1 MIQIIATA
9 IIVALKA
16 PLTRF
21 TCTHCTFVDPQYEDM
36 FENGNYRR
44 RRRMK
49 RPYRNAPY
57 HKPLFGDPF
66 STAHVH
72 LTGPRNI
79 FGHSPPSYAPT
90 TYTRYDTR
98 YICEYSAQLE
108 RLLILQL
115 LQRMRKSR
123 SLFSFRSIRIF

>member
-1 MIQIIATA
+1 
-9 IIVALKA
+9 
-16 PLTRF
+16 
-21 TCTHCTFVDPQYEDM
+21 M

-66 STAHVH
+66 SPTHVH
-72 LTGPRNI
+72 LGPRNL
-79 FGHSPPSYAPT
+79 FGHSPPSYGPS

-98 YICEYSAQLE
+98 YAPTFA
-108 RLLILQL
+108 IL
-115 LQRMRKSR
+115 
-123 SLFSFRSIRIF
+123 FPG